1 MTEGETDP
9 RNCLR
14 LAVSRAD
21 LFNERCYVNGEW
33 IKSDTGDAMD
43 VVNPANG
50 NVIGTVPIVGRR
62 QVEGAIARADEAFQ
76 NWRAELPGH
85 RARIVRRWFELMQEN
100 AEDLATIVTA
110 ENGKPLTEARS
121 EVGYAASFLEW
132 FAEEARRSYG
142 DVIPSPVRNRT
153 INVIKQPVG
162 VCAAITPWNFPL
174 AMVTRKAG
182 PALAAGCTIILKPA
196 EQTPFSALALARLAE
211 EAGVPPGVFNVV
223 TGEPKVIG
231 SVLTESHTVRKLSF
245 TGSTRVGISL
255 MAQSASTVKRL
266 SLELGGNA
274 PVLVFDDANI
284 ERAVEGTLV
293 AKFRNSGQ
301 SCVGANRIYVQR
313 GIYDQFAELF
323 AASVS
328 KLRLGD
334 GFGENVDVGPL
345 IDIRAVGKVQN
356 HVNDAVSRGARIVTG
371 GKISSL
377 GPTFFEPT
385 VLTNVPTDALLTQE
399 ETFGP
404 LAALIP
410 FDSVGKA
417 IELANDTP
425 FGLAA
430 YLFTE
435 DLTKAMRVS
444 ERIESGMVG
453 VNTGLISSEV
463 APFGGVK
470 MSGLGREGSRY
481 GMDEYLEAKY
491 VCFDSAELGGHA
503 A

>member
-1 MTEGETDP
+1 MGEGNIAIRD
-9 RNCLR
+9 RSS
-14 LAVSRAD
+14 LALERAD
-21 LFNERCYVNGEW
+21 LFNERCYVNGKW
-33 IKSDTGDAMD
+33 IDSSTGRSLE

-50 NVIGTVPIVGRR
+50 SVIGTVPIVASC
-62 QVEGAIARADEAFQ
+62 QVEDAIAGADAAFA
-76 NWRAELPGH
+76 NWRAQTPAH
-85 RARIVRRWFELMQEN
+85 RAKIVFRWFELVQRH

-110 ENGKPLTEARS
+110 ENGKPLKEARG
-121 EVGYAASFLEW
+121 EVAYAASFLQW

-162 VCAAITPWNFPL
+162 TCAAITPWNFPL

-182 PALAAGCTIILKPA
+182 PALAAGCTMILKPA

-231 SVLTESHTVRKLSF
+231 AVLTDSSTVRKLTF
-245 TGSTRVGISL
+245 TGSTPVGVTL
-255 MAQSASTVKRL
+255 MAQCASTVKRL

-274 PVLVFDDANI
+274 PVLVFDDADI
-284 ERAVEGTLV
+284 ERSLEGALI

-313 GIYDQFAELF
+313 GIYAEFARRF
-323 AASVS
+323 AARVS
-328 KLRLGD
+328 QLRQGD
-334 GFGENVDVGPL
+334 GFGENVDIGPL
-345 IDIRAVGKVQN
+345 IDVRAVEKVQR
-356 HVNDAVSRGARIVTG
+356 HVDDAVARGATVMTG
-371 GKISSL
+371 GRISSL

-385 VLTNVPTDALLTQE
+385 VLANVPADALLTQE

-404 LAALIP
+404 VAALIP
-410 FDSVGKA
+410 FDTVEEA
-417 IELANDTP
+417 ITLANATP

-430 YLFTE
+430 YLFTD
-435 DLTKAMRVS
+435 DLTRAMRVS

-463 APFGGVK
+463 GPFGGIK
-470 MSGLGREGSRY
+470 MSGLGREGSKY
-481 GMDEYLEAKY
+481 GMDEYMELKY
-491 VCFDSAELGGHA
+491 ICFDSAELEGRGI
-503 A
+503 